1 MFDRLSMY
9 SKMEDSFDIMQLGAM
24 CEDVLEDKEAGNKY
38 PTLDESKENI
48 RLRMFLMGKH
58 IAVLKNQHSQ
68 FDLQDNDHA
77 KKRLHQRYRYKDK
90 VNAVYRAFN
99 CDTHKVD
106 KYHNNRVVKLYNGY
120 KWIFEDNILITLYR
134 LRKRTRIT

>member
-1 MFDRLSMY
+1 MDY
-9 SKMEDSFDIMQLGAM
+9 
-24 CEDVLEDKEAGNKY
+24 KEVGNKY

-58 IAVLKNQHSQ
+58 IAAIEKINIHNLTFKIMTIKIS
-68 FDLQDNDHA
+68 DHA

-120 KWIFEDNILITLYR
+120 KVDI
-134 LRKRTRIT
+134 